1 MKSFFYPFLIIIAG
15 AVVITSWIV
24 LKNGTLF
31 QEGAKPVFPSPSI
44 VQKPKINLV
53 GSLWLE
59 KSNQPLKISELITVT
74 VYADSKRQPITGF
87 DIVLSFN
94 PEYTQFVSQKN
105 LEENFDVF
113 KTTDE
118 GLIHITAIKKL
129 NSNALVLFDKTPLIE
144 FTFQPIKSGK
154 TDFTLIYSPG
164 QKTDS
169 NLINDKS
176 EEVLGEVKNLE
187 VSIK

>member
-15 AVVITSWIV
+15 AVIIVSLMV
-24 LKNGTLF
+24 LKNGTIF
-31 QEGAKPVFPSPSI
+31 QEGIKPIFPSPSI
-44 VQKPKINLV
+44 IQKPKINLV

-59 KSNQPLKISELITVT
+59 KSNQPAKVSEPITVI
-74 VYADSKRQPITGF
+74 VYADSKHQPITGF
-87 DIVLSFN
+87 DVVLSFN

-129 NSNALVLFDKTPLIE
+129 NSNVLVLFDKTPLIE
-144 FTFQPIKSGK
+144 YTFQPIRSGK
-154 TDFTLIYSPG
+154 TDFTLIFSPG

-176 EEVLGEVKNLE
+176 EEILGEVENLNVE
-187 VSIK
+187 IQ

>member
-15 AVVITSWIV
+15 AVIITSWMV

-31 QEGAKPVFPSPSI
+31 QEETKFVFPSPSI
-44 VQKPKINLV
+44 MQKPKINLV
-53 GSLWLE
+53 GSLRLE
-59 KSNQPLKISELITVT
+59 KSNPLAKISEPITIT

-94 PEYTQFVSQKN
+94 PQYMQYLNQKS

-113 KTTDE
+113 KTTNE
-118 GLIHITAIKKL
+118 GLLHITAIKKL
-129 NSNALVLFDKTPLIE
+129 NSNVLVSFEKTSLIE
-144 FTFQPIKSGK
+144 FTFQPIKLGT
-154 TDFTLIYSPG
+154 TDFTLIFSPG

-169 NLINDKS
+169 NMINDKS
-176 EEVLGEVKNLE
+176 EEILGKVQNLNVE
-187 VSIK
+187 IR